1 MAQPISLERETTRF
15 AWVRPVN
22 PYALLIT
29 SACAIGLTA
38 LAIKLLTID
47 GQEFSLEFEIPNI
60 INLKL
65 NCGNAN

>member
-1 MAQPISLERETTRF
+1 MAQPIFPERETTRF

-22 PYALLIT
+22 PYVLLLT

-38 LAIKLLTID
+38 LALKLLTVD
-47 GQEFSLEFEIPNI
+47 GQEFTLEFEIPNV